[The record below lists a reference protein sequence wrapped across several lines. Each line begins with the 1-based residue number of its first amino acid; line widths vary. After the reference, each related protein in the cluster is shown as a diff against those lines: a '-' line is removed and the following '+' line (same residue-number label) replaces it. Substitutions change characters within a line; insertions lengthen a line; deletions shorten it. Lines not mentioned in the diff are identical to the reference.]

1 MKRNFS
7 TLSTIVIVTLLSL
20 HSVIAEARWSYFDY
34 YWLSLLTP
42 KAPATGV
49 QGIQGV
55 KGDTG
60 ATGATGATGNTG
72 ATGVSA
78 PVHEIGEQYQGGI
91 VFWVD
96 ADGQHGL
103 IAAKAD
109 QGAATWSDANNP
121 SQSYYWTGTT
131 GNYPNDV
138 SGPMGDGLYGG
149 AMNTTSIVAQQNT
162 LSTLQSLNG
171 VNPYPLK
178 VASAAQLVMDY
189 AVYDDGVSECRS
201 GSGVNQC
208 YGDWY
213 LPGIN
218 ELNLL
223 YNVRELI
230 GGFSNRSYWS
240 STEYW
245 FNLAWY
251 VNFENGTGSSGG
263 DKKDIA
269 LVRAIRPF

>member
-1 MKRNFS
+1 
-7 TLSTIVIVTLLSL
+7 
-20 HSVIAEARWSYFDY
+20 
-34 YWLSLLTP
+34 
-42 KAPATGV
+42 
-49 QGIQGV
+49 
-55 KGDTG
+55 
-60 ATGATGATGNTG
+60 
-72 ATGVSA
+72 
-78 PVHEIGEQYQGGI
+78 

-189 AVYDDGVSECRS
+189 AVYDDGVSDCRS

-223 YNVRELI
+223 YNVRKMI
-230 GGFSNRSYWS
+230 GGFSNRYYWS
-240 STEYW
+240 STESW
-245 FNLAWY
+245 FNHAWHL
-251 VNFENGTGSSGG
+251 NFKNGSGGSDG